1 MNLIQTQVCRI
12 IIRQNHMNHRTTAIS
27 YKHDA
32 NKRNSSEKGV
42 TTTLLK
48 IAPSSQPNYL
58 RLHTILR
65 SHNSNWISICVI
77 IQVIV
82 GLPSNNSCWIT
93 IYVSDKL
100 AYNSSAKDIFLEN
113 IQFIILCI

>member
-12 IIRQNHMNHRTTAIS
+12 IIRQNHMTHRTTAIS

-32 NKRNSSEKGV
+32 NKRNSSEKGA

-65 SHNSNWISICVI
+65 SHNSNWIRICVI

-82 GLPSNNSCWIT
+82 GLPSDKICRIT
-93 IYVSDKL
+93 SHISDKL
-100 AYNSSAKDIFLEN
+100 SYNNSAKDIYVEH
-113 IQFIILCI
+113 IHFIILCI